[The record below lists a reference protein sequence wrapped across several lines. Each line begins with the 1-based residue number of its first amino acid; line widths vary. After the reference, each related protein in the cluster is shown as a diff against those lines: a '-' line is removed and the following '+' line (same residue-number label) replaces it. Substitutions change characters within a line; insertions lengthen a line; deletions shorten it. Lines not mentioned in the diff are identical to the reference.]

1 MTKVTKTVV
10 INATREAI
18 RPYFDESER
27 LMGWSKNVYRWEP
40 DAAWPNPGSQSQIG
54 FKTTGVDVD
63 GVATAMEYDL
73 DTMHSVYKVESG
85 EFEPSTW
92 EYTFDE
98 KGGRTIVTARV
109 EYTVPGRLLG
119 PALDKLVVERGNS
132 KLLEETLKNLKAQV
146 EASA

>member
-27 LMGWSKNVYRWEP
+27 LMGWSTNVYRWEP
-40 DAAWPNPGSQSQIG
+40 DQAWPNPGAQSQVG
-54 FKTTGVDVD
+54 FKTAGVDVD
-63 GVATAMEYDL
+63 GTATALEYDR
-73 DTMHSVYKVESG
+73 DTMHSIYKVESG
-85 EFEPSTW
+85 DFEPSTW

-98 KGGRTIVTARV
+98 NGDKTIVTAHV
-109 EYTVPGRLLG
+109 EYTVPGRILG
-119 PALDKLVVERGNS
+119 PAMDKLVVERSNS
-132 KLLEETLKNLKAQV
+132 KSLEDALKNLKQRV